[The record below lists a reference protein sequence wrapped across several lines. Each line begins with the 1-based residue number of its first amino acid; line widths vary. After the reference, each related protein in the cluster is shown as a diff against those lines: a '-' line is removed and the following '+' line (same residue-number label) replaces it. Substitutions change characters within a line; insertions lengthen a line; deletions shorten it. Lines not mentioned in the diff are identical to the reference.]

1 MKTLSLKLLGI
12 SLVTT
17 TTFTLSSTVIAETTQ
32 AKTSQQQLQ
41 ISQAEAAETGDIV
54 DIASGDETFSILV
67 SAVEAAELVETLQGE
82 GPYTV
87 FAPTNEAF
95 EALPEEIVAFLL
107 EPENQDLLEELLTY
121 HVVEGNVLSTDLETG
136 MVDSLGGEI
145 AIEVSE
151 EGVMANEATVIAA
164 DVEASNGT
172 IHAIDSVLIP
182 EGFLETVEA
191 RMAEAEEPEMDA
203 EEAEAEEPEMDVEEA
218 EAKDL
223 VTLAQNEEDFST
235 LVAAVETAG
244 LVETL
249 QGEGP
254 FTVFA
259 PTDEAF
265 DALPE
270 GVLEFLLEPEN
281 QDLLERILT
290 YHVVEGNIM
299 STDLETG
306 SIESLGGG
314 IAINVSEEGV
324 KINNAD
330 VVQADVEASNGTVH
344 IIDTV
349 LAPAGFLQTV
359 EERMN

>member
-1 MKTLSLKLLGI
+1 MSMKTSLKLLSI

-17 TTFTLSSTVIAETTQ
+17 TALILSSALGETTQ

-203 EEAEAEEPEMDVEEA
+203 EEAEPEEAEMDA

-223 VTLAQNEEDFST
+223 VTLAQNEEDFNT

-265 DALPE
+265 AALPE
-270 GVLEFLLEPEN
+270 GTLEFLLEPEN

-290 YHVVEGNIM
+290 YHVVEGNVM

-314 IAINVSEEGV
+314 IAIDVSEAGV
-324 KINNAD
+324 RINNAN
-330 VVQADVEASNGTVH
+330 VIQADVEASNGTVH

>member
-1 MKTLSLKLLGI
+1 
-12 SLVTT
+12 
-17 TTFTLSSTVIAETTQ
+17 
-32 AKTSQQQLQ
+32 
-41 ISQAEAAETGDIV
+41 
-54 DIASGDETFSILV
+54 
-67 SAVEAAELVETLQGE
+67 
-82 GPYTV
+82 
-87 FAPTNEAF
+87 
-95 EALPEEIVAFLL
+95 
-107 EPENQDLLEELLTY
+107 
-121 HVVEGNVLSTDLETG
+121 
-136 MVDSLGGEI
+136 
-145 AIEVSE
+145 
-151 EGVMANEATVIAA
+151 
-164 DVEASNGT
+164 
-172 IHAIDSVLIP
+172 
-182 EGFLETVEA
+182 
-191 RMAEAEEPEMDA
+191 MAEAEEPEMDA